1 MIRRSSVAL
10 LLLLL
15 FLFFYSSAQQPAQQP
30 HTSKADSLAQANK
43 KITDTS
49 GKKADSVKVV
59 EILSANR
66 YGYAKKDS
74 LTELLL
80 LVGKV
85 ALKQEGTIF
94 YADSAVY
101 NRKEKF
107 VEAFKNVHINDRD
120 SVHAYSDY
128 LLYHTD
134 TKIAYLKKNVRLTD
148 GKSTLYTD
156 ELQYDVNPKVGNYR
170 HGGRVVNGT
179 SVLTS
184 DEGTYYAD
192 LKDFYFKEDVKL
204 KDPQYYLE
212 SDSLLY
218 NTNSEIATFI
228 SETYIEDSAKR
239 TILTSE
245 GYYDLKNKN
254 ASFGKR
260 PVIHDGAMTIIA
272 NSVITDDHT
281 GMSVLTGNAVFKD
294 SAQGVTVLA
303 NSIVSN
309 KVTGSMVAT
318 QRPIMIIAQDNKKD
332 STYISADTLYSGR
345 LSELPVAVDSA
356 VADSSITDS
365 SAPVV
370 KVQASPAKKDSVIND
385 STDRFFRAYHNVK
398 IFSDSLQA
406 VSDSLFYSGKDSIF
420 RLFTDPI
427 VWSGNGTSQVTGD
440 TIYMY
445 TKNKKPHQLNVFEN
459 GLMINKTGVDMYNQI
474 RGNRLFGY
482 FTEGE
487 INNIRAKGNAE
498 SIYYAKDEEEKL
510 IGINKA
516 SSDIIDMRFKNK
528 ELNKV
533 VFISAVTGTMV
544 PFRMAKEE
552 DRQLRSFKWQE
563 NRRPKSKFELFGE

>member
-1 MIRRSSVAL
+1 MIRFKGTKMKCITILGFL
-10 LLLLL
+10 LLI
-15 FLFFYSSAQQPAQQP
+15 FFSSSAQVPPA
-30 HTSKADSLAQANK
+30 TSKADSLNQANQK
-43 KITDTS
+43 NVDTLNN
-49 GKKADSVKVV
+49 ADSLKVV

-74 LTELLL
+74 VTELLL
-80 LVGKV
+80 LVGNV

-120 SVHAYSDY
+120 SIHAYSDY
-128 LLYHTD
+128 LLYHTN

-148 GKSTLYTD
+148 GKSNLYTE
-156 ELQYDVNPKVGNYR
+156 ELQYDVNPRVGVYR
-170 HGGRVVNGT
+170 KGGRVVNGT

-204 KDPQYYLE
+204 TDPQYYLE

-218 NTNSEIATFI
+218 NTNTEIATFI
-228 SETYIEDSAKR
+228 SETYIEDSVKR

-245 GYYDLKNKN
+245 GYYDLKSKN
-254 ASFGKR
+254 ASFGRR
-260 PVIHDGAMTIIA
+260 PVIHDGPMVIIA
-272 NSVITDDHT
+272 NQVDTDDRT
-281 GMSVLTGNAVFKD
+281 GMSVLTGNAIFRD
-294 SAQGVTVLA
+294 TAQGVSVLA

-309 KVTGSMVAT
+309 RTTGSMIAT
-318 QRPIMIIAQDNKKD
+318 QKPIMVITQDKD
-332 STYISADTLYSGR
+332 STFIAADTLYSGR
-345 LSELPVAVDSA
+345 LSELPV
-356 VADSSITDS
+356 ITDS
-365 SAPVV
+365 LSADSLKV
-370 KVQASPAKKDSVIND
+370 KVVAVDAVAND
-385 STDRFFRAYHNVK
+385 TTDRFFRAYHNVR

-420 RLFTDPI
+420 RLFTDPV
-427 VWSGNGTSQVTGD
+427 VWSGNSQVTGD

-445 TKNKKPHQLNVFEN
+445 TKNKKPHQLYVFEN
-459 GLMINKTGVDMYNQI
+459 GLIVNKTGIDMYNQI
-474 RGNRLFGY
+474 KGNRLFGY

-487 INNIRAKGNAE
+487 IDNIRAKGNAE
-498 SIYYAKDEEEKL
+498 SIYYAKDQEDKL

-533 VFISAVTGTMV
+533 VFISAVTGKML
-544 PFRMAKEE
+544 PFREATEE
-552 DRQLRSFKWQE
+552 DRQLRSFKWHE
-563 NRRPKSKFELFGE
+563 NRRPKSKFELFGD

>member
-1 MIRRSSVAL
+1 
-10 LLLLL
+10 
-15 FLFFYSSAQQPAQQP
+15 
-30 HTSKADSLAQANK
+30 
-43 KITDTS
+43 
-49 GKKADSVKVV
+49 
-59 EILSANR
+59 
-66 YGYAKKDS
+66 
-74 LTELLL
+74 
-80 LVGKV
+80 
-85 ALKQEGTIF
+85 
-94 YADSAVY
+94 
-101 NRKEKF
+101 

-134 TKIAYLKKNVRLTD
+134 SKIAFLNKNVRLTD
-148 GKSTLYTD
+148 GKSTLYTE
-156 ELQYDVNPKVGNYR
+156 ELQYDVNPRVGNYR
-170 HGGRVVNGT
+170 KGGRVVNGT

-228 SETYIEDSAKR
+228 SETYIEDSVKR

-260 PVIHDGAMTIIA
+260 PVIHDGPMTIIA
-272 NSVITDDHT
+272 ETVVTDDHT

-294 SAQGVTVLA
+294 TSQGLSVLA

-309 KVTGSMVAT
+309 RNTGSMVAT
-318 QRPIMIIAQDNKKD
+318 QKPIMIIAQEDKKD

-345 LSELPVAVDSA
+345 LSELPVAVDS
-356 VADSSITDS
+356 SLTDS
-365 SAPVV
+365 TAPIV
-370 KVQASPAKKDSVIND
+370 KTAIHAVSKDSAVND
-385 STDRFFRAYHNVK
+385 STDRFFRAYHNVR

-420 RLFTDPI
+420 RLFTNPI

-445 TKNKKPHQLNVFEN
+445 TKNKKPHLLNVFEN
-459 GLMINKTGVDMYNQI
+459 GLMVNKTGENMYNQI
-474 RGNRLFGY
+474 KGNRLFGY

-498 SIYYAKDEEEKL
+498 SIYYAKDEEDRL

-544 PFRMAKEE
+544 PYRMATE
-552 DRQLRSFKWQE
+552 DDKLLRSFKWHDD
-563 NRRPKSKFELFGE
+563 RRPKSKFELFGD

>member
-1 MIRRSSVAL
+1 MIRRSSAAFV
-10 LLLLL
+10 LL
-15 FLFFYSSAQQPAQQP
+15 FLSFHSLAQ
-30 HTSKADSLAQANK
+30 SKADSLAQANK

-49 GKKADSVKVV
+49 GNKSDSLKVV

-128 LLYHTD
+128 LMYHTD
-134 TKIAYLKKNVRLTD
+134 TKVANLKKNVRLTD
-148 GKSTLYTD
+148 GKSTLYTED
-156 ELQYDVNPKVGNYR
+156 LQYDVNPRVGNYR

-228 SETYIEDSAKR
+228 SETYIEDSVKR

-260 PVIHDGAMTIIA
+260 PVIHDGPMTIIA
-272 NSVITDDHT
+272 ETVVTDDRT
-281 GMSVLTGNAVFKD
+281 GMSVLTGNAIFKD
-294 SAQGVTVLA
+294 TTQGLTVLA

-309 KVTGSMVAT
+309 KITGSMIAT
-318 QRPIMIIAQDNKKD
+318 ERPLMIIAQDNKQD

-345 LSELPVAVDSA
+345 LSELPVIVDST
-356 VADSSITDS
+356 ITDS
-365 SAPVV
+365 TAPAPKTDTNLV
-370 KVQASPAKKDSVIND
+370 KNDTAIND

-427 VWSGNGTSQVTGD
+427 VWSGNGASQVTGD

-459 GLMINKTGVDMYNQI
+459 GLMISKTGVDMYNQL

-498 SIYYAKDEEEKL
+498 SIYYAKDEEDKL

-528 ELNKV
+528 QLNKV
-533 VFISAVTGTMV
+533 VLISAATGKIV
-544 PFRMAKEE
+544 PYRMATEE

-563 NRRPKSKFELFGE
+563 KRRPKSKFELFGD

>member
-1 MIRRSSVAL
+1 MIRRSSAL
-10 LLLLL
+10 GTF
-15 FLFFYSSAQQPAQQP
+15 FLIFFSFQSLAQ
-30 HTSKADSLAQANK
+30 SKADSLEQANK
-43 KITDTS
+43 KNIDTATNKS
-49 GKKADSVKVV
+49 DSLKVV

-85 ALKQEGTIF
+85 ALKQAGTIF
-94 YADSAVY
+94 YADSAIY
-101 NRKEKF
+101 NRKARI

-120 SVHAYSDY
+120 SIHAYSDY

-134 TKIAYLKKNVRLTD
+134 SKVAFLKKDVRLTD
-148 GKSTLYTD
+148 GKSTLYTQ
-156 ELQYDVNPKVGNYR
+156 ELQYDLTPRVGNYR
-170 HGGRVVNGT
+170 QGGRVVNGT

-184 DEGTYYAD
+184 EEGTYYAD

-228 SETYIEDSAKR
+228 SETYIEDSVKR

-260 PVIHDGAMTIIA
+260 PVIHDGAMVIIA
-272 NSVITDDHT
+272 NQVDTDDHT
-281 GMSVLTGNAVFKD
+281 GMSVLTGNAVFRD
-294 SAQGVTVLA
+294 TAQGLSVLA

-309 KVTGSMVAT
+309 RNTGSMIAT
-318 QRPIMIIAQDNKKD
+318 QRPLMIIAQDNKKD
-332 STYISADTLYSGR
+332 STYISADTLYSSR
-345 LSELPVAVDSA
+345 LSELPVSVDSA
-356 VADSSITDS
+356 VTDS
-365 SAPVV
+365 AAAVAV
-370 KVQASPAKKDSVIND
+370 ASTTTPKKDSAVND
-385 STDRFFRAYHNVK
+385 STDRFFRAYHHVK

-406 VSDSLFYSGKDSIF
+406 VSDSLFYSGRDSIF

-427 VWSGNGTSQVTGD
+427 VWSGSGSSQVTGD

-445 TKNKKPHQLNVFEN
+445 TKDKKPHQLNVFEN
-459 GLMINKTGVDMYNQI
+459 GLMVNKTGENMYNQI
-474 RGNRLFGY
+474 KGNRLFGY

-498 SIYYAKDEEEKL
+498 SIYYAKDEEDKL

-544 PFRMAKEE
+544 PYRMATEE
-552 DRQLRSFKWQE
+552 DRQLRSFKWHE
-563 NRRPKSKFELFGE
+563 DRRPKSKFELLGN

>member
-1 MIRRSSVAL
+1 MIRRSSAAFF
-10 LLLLL
+10 LL
-15 FLFFYSSAQQPAQQP
+15 FLSFQSLAQ
-30 HTSKADSLAQANK
+30 SKADSLQQANK
-43 KITDTS
+43 KNADTTHNKS
-49 GKKADSVKVV
+49 DSLKVV

-66 YGYAKKDS
+66 YGYSKKDS

-80 LVGKV
+80 LVGNV

-101 NRKEKF
+101 NRNAKF
-107 VEAFKNVHINDRD
+107 VEAFRNVHINDHD
-120 SVHAYSDY
+120 SIHAYSDY

-134 TKIAYLKKNVRLTD
+134 SKVAFLKKNVRLTD
-148 GKSTLYTD
+148 GKSTLYTE
-156 ELQYDVNPKVGNYR
+156 ELQYDVNPRVGNYR
-170 HGGRVVNGT
+170 QGGRVVNGT

-204 KDPQYYLE
+204 RDPQYYLE

-218 NTNSEIATFI
+218 NTNTEIATFI

-254 ASFGKR
+254 ASFGNR
-260 PVIHDGAMTIIA
+260 PVIHDGPMTIIA
-272 NSVITDDHT
+272 NTVVTDDHT
-281 GMSVLTGNAVFKD
+281 GTSVLTGNAIFKD
-294 SAQGVTVLA
+294 SAQGLTVLA

-309 KVTGSMVAT
+309 RSTGSMIAT
-318 QRPIMIIAQDNKKD
+318 QRPVMIIAQEDKKD

-345 LSELPVAVDSA
+345 LSELPVPVDST
-356 VADSSITDS
+356 VTDS
-365 SAPVV
+365 TAPAPKIDSNLV
-370 KVQASPAKKDSVIND
+370 KNDTAIND

-406 VSDSLFYSGKDSIF
+406 VSDSLFYSGKDSVF
-420 RLFTDPI
+420 RLFTDPV
-427 VWSGNGTSQVTGD
+427 VWSGNGASQITGD

-445 TKNKKPHQLNVFEN
+445 TKNKKPHRLNVFEN
-459 GLMINKTGVDMYNQI
+459 GLMVNKTGENMYNQI
-474 RGNRLFGY
+474 KGNRLFGY

-498 SIYYAKDEEEKL
+498 SIYYAKDEEERL

-544 PFRMAKEE
+544 PYRMATEE
-552 DRQLRSFKWQE
+552 DRLLRTFKWQE
-563 NRRPKSKFELFGE
+563 DRRPKSKFELFGN

>member
-1 MIRRSSVAL
+1 MKTL
-10 LLLLL
+10 LLPFILL
-15 FLFFYSSAQQPAQQP
+15 FFSFHSLAQ
-30 HTSKADSLAQANK
+30 SKADSLAQANK
-43 KITDTS
+43 KNVDTLNKTDS
-49 GKKADSVKVV
+49 LKVV

-101 NRKEKF
+101 NRKAKI

-120 SVHAYSDY
+120 SIHAYSDY

-134 TKIAYLKKNVRLTD
+134 TKVAFLNKNVRLTD
-148 GKSTLYTD
+148 GKSTLYTE
-156 ELQYDVNPKVGNYR
+156 ELQYDVNPRVGVYR
-170 HGGRVVNGT
+170 QGGRVVNGT

-184 DEGTYYAD
+184 EEGTYYAD

-204 KDPQYYLE
+204 KDPQYFLE

-260 PVIHDGAMTIIA
+260 PVIHDGPMVIIA
-272 NSVITDDHT
+272 DQVDTDDYT
-281 GMSVLTGNAVFKD
+281 GVSILTGNAIFRD
-294 SAQGVTVLA
+294 TAEGLSVLS

-309 KVTGSMVAT
+309 RNTGSMIAT
-318 QRPIMIIAQDNKKD
+318 QKPLMIITQDKD
-332 STYISADTLYSGR
+332 STFISADTLYSGR
-345 LSELPVAVDSA
+345 LSELPVISDSLVVDTPQVAAKISPIRDTVSNDSA
-356 VADSSITDS
+356 
-365 SAPVV
+365 
-370 KVQASPAKKDSVIND
+370 
-385 STDRFFRAYHNVK
+385 DRFFRAYHNVK

-406 VSDSLFYSGKDSIF
+406 VADSLFYSGKDSIF

-427 VWSGNGTSQVTGD
+427 VWSGSSQVTGD

-445 TKNKKPHQLNVFEN
+445 TKNKKPHQLYVFEN
-459 GLMINKTGVDMYNQI
+459 GLMVNKTGDDMYNQI
-474 RGNRLFGY
+474 KGNRLYGY

-487 INNIRAKGNAE
+487 IDNIRAKGNAE

-516 SSDIIDMRFKNK
+516 TSDIIDMRFKNK

-533 VFISAVTGTMV
+533 VFISAVTGKML
-544 PFRMAKEE
+544 PFRQATEE
-552 DRQLRSFKWQE
+552 DRRLRSFMWHEK
-563 NRRPKSKFELFGE
+563 RRPKSKFELMGN